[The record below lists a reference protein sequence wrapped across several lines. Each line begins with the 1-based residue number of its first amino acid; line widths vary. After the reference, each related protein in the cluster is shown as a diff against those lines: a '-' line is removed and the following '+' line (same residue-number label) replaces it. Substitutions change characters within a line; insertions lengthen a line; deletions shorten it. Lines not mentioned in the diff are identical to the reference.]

1 MAISSTKDR
10 APIIWSKSLVAT
22 LLNHLWY
29 WMKHLRNQA
38 IKQHEITARFP
49 AAMNGLFLW
58 GNCTRTSRLTSS
70 KRLSKADREKCQ
82 PCPRNQHRGNF
93 AFPVCSAGS
102 ANPSFYSFDLCQM
115 IEVCIRAWKGRRKY
129 AWLHVRSVLL
139 TVWVL
144 AVMVKE

>member
-22 LLNHLWY
+22 LLNQLWY

-38 IKQHEITARFP
+38 IKQHEITAHFP

-102 ANPSFYSFDLCQM
+102 ANPSFCSFIFVRWLKYIFGPEKVVENMHDCMSEAFCWLF
-115 IEVCIRAWKGRRKY
+115 GR
-129 AWLHVRSVLL
+129 WLS
-139 TVWVL
+139 W
-144 AVMVKE
+144 